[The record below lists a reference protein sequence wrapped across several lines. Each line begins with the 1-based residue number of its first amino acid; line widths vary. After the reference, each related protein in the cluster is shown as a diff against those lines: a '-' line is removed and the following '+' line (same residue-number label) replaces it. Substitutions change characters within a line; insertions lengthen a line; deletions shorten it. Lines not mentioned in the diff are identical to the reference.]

1 VDFRRKAL
9 DSLRAP
15 DELDSPVRL
24 ARPQGWVSLLVAA
37 VVMAAG
43 VAWCCIGEVPRTVAG
58 SGLLTYPLGIS
69 ALQGAYTG
77 NIGTIFAQTDTIVPA
92 GTPVM
97 SVISPAGTTQ
107 LVRAPF
113 AGIVTNVL
121 VSNGQFVN
129 PGETLL
135 DIERT
140 DSPNSQLLAR
150 IYVPAAQA
158 VDLQPGDHVAINV
171 SSAPAQAFGV
181 LRGTVTAVDSFP
193 ETPQQILDFL
203 GGNQLLGKNF
213 LSDGDP
219 IGVNVSLTGNS
230 STISGFQWS
239 TRAGPPFQLQ
249 SQTLV
254 TASISIPGERPI
266 HWVLPN

>member
-1 VDFRRKAL
+1 MDFRRKAL

-24 ARPQGWVSLLVAA
+24 ARPQGWVSLLVVAA
-37 VVMAAG
+37 VIAAG
-43 VAWCCIGEVPRTVAG
+43 VVWCCIGQVPRTVGG
-58 SGLLTYPLGIS
+58 SGVLTYPEGIS

-77 NIGTIFAQTDTIVPA
+77 NVGTVFAQTDSVVPA

-97 SVISPAGTTQ
+97 SVISPTGATE

-121 VSNGQFVN
+121 VSTGQFVS

-135 DIERT
+135 DIEQT
-140 DSPNSQLLAR
+140 DMPDSQLLAR

-158 VDLQPGDHVAINV
+158 VDLQPGDDVAINV

-181 LRGTVTAVDSFP
+181 LRGTVTSVDSFP

-203 GGNQLLGKNF
+203 GGNQLLANNF
-213 LSDGDP
+213 LSGGDP
-219 IGVNVSLTGNS
+219 VGVDVRLTADP
-230 STISGFQWS
+230 STVSGFQWS
-239 TRAGPPFQLQ
+239 TNEGPPFQLQ

-254 TASISIPGERPI
+254 TASISIPGERAI
-266 HWVLPN
+266 TWVLPS